1 MFEHGTFYF
10 LNYASSYIQWKQ
22 NGDQAA
28 PLDFIHP
35 FGRSRHVYVQTD
47 DGSDVE
53 EEDKEWEPTEAF
65 PVFEMDADDALPKQD
80 DKHSCGLAVV
90 VGCSTMTRAIYD
102 ESFSSSPLYEV
113 FLTKNM
119 KLFGNTPP
127 KPKSWERPRHRTWKP
142 CPHCFLPHSLFKRAR
157 NKDISLPKLREE
169 MLVLTD
175 ELANIIHEKIQGEG
189 GENTQFHGI
198 YKDVT
203 IHLYNSGMLLHWETS
218 NQVTK
223 SIHL

>member
-1 MFEHGTFYF
+1 M
-10 LNYASSYIQWKQ
+10 
-22 NGDQAA
+22 
-28 PLDFIHP
+28 
-35 FGRSRHVYVQTD
+35 D
-47 DGSDVE
+47 DSN
-53 EEDKEWEPTEAF
+53 
-65 PVFEMDADDALPKQD
+65 ALPKQD

-157 NKDISLPKLREE
+157 NKDISLPKLHEE
-169 MLVLTD
+169 MLMLTD
-175 ELANIIHEKIQGEG
+175 ELVNIIHEKIHGEG
-189 GENTQFHGI
+189 GENTQFQGI

-218 NQVTK
+218 NQLTK